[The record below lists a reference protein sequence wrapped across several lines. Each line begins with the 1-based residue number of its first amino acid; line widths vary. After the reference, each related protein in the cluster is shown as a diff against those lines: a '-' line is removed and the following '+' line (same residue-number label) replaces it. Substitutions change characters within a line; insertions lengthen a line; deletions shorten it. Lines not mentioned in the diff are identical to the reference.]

1 MGKDHSHGPRLG
13 DLVKVAL
20 QMDLRELWERESHKR
35 REVAMGK
42 SHTSKGLCTLLDE
55 REKCNSTYNS

>member
-1 MGKDHSHGPRLG
+1 MLG
-13 DLVKVAL
+13 DLVQVAL

-35 REVAMGK
+35 REIAMGK
-42 SHTSKGLCTLLDE
+42 SHTSNGLCALLDE

>member
-1 MGKDHSHGPRLG
+1 MQG
-13 DLVKVAL
+13 DLVQVAL

-55 REKCNSTYNS
+55 REKCYNTYNS